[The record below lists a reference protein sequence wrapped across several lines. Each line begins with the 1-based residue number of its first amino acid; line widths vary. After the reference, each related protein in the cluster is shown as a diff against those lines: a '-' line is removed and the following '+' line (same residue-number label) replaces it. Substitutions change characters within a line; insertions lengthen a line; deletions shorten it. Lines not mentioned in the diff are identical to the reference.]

1 MADARMTEDLKS
13 AAATGT
19 MQTPTFRRVVTGN
32 DINGRSKVVWDGE
45 SERMHVPSM
54 GSGRRYTDLWIW
66 NESPAPLNGDN
77 DDANLGY
84 HFPGPPLGGH
94 LRVVRAAGRPSN
106 YDPNGDKEF
115 VPPHEPKIVPPGR
128 MWDRGSNNAF
138 TSPMHKTETVDYG
151 VVLTGERVLVLDDVE
166 LTMRPGDVVIQVGA
180 WHRWA
185 CLGDGT
191 TMMFDMI
198 SARFEDGD
206 AGLGQGS
213 DQPVLLAADFEFP
226 AGVRPVRRIV
236 TIDRAPGR
244 SSLVSDGPAPDVWL
258 DPARPGFASTRLWVT
273 DSTPAK
279 VVFETLQLPGRL
291 LPPPNGSVMNVV
303 TLPPDKTWEGRV
315 GESDVRAYFAAMGA
329 PGASQ
334 YGQAK
339 HPYTQQTRTLDF
351 CAVIEGEVILLLD
364 NEHVNLRAGQIV
376 VQRGTRHAW
385 SNRTNQPAVIAIAS
399 HDGKWMHSES

>member
-1 MADARMTEDLKS
+1 MVDANMTADVKPTAT
-13 AAATGT
+13 TGT
-19 MQTPTFRRVVTGN
+19 KQTPTFRRVVTGI
-32 DINGRSKVVWDGE
+32 DVNGRSKVVSDGE
-45 SERMHVPSM
+45 SEKMHAPSM

-94 LRVVRAAGRPSN
+94 IRVVRAEGRPPN
-106 YDPNGDKEF
+106 YDPNSDKDL
-115 VPPHEPKIVPPGR
+115 VPPHEPRVVPPGR
-128 MWDRGSNNAF
+128 MWDRGSDNAF

-151 VVLTGERVLVLDDVE
+151 IVLTGERVLVLDDVE

-191 TMMFDMI
+191 TMMFDMM
-198 SARFEDGD
+198 SAKFEDGD

-213 DQPVLLAADFEFP
+213 DQPISLPADFKFP

-236 TIDRAPGR
+236 TIDREPGR

-279 VVFETLQLPGRL
+279 VVFETLQLPSRL

-315 GESDVRAYFAAMGA
+315 GVNDVRAYFAAMGA
-329 PGASQ
+329 PSASQ

-339 HPYTQQTRTLDF
+339 HPYTQQMRTLDF
-351 CAVIEGEVILLLD
+351 CAVIEGEVTLILD
-364 NEHVNLRAGQIV
+364 SEDVNLRAGQIV

-385 SNRTNQPAVIAIAS
+385 SNRTNKPAVIAIAS
-399 HDGKWMHSES
+399 HDGK